1 MYAILETGGKQFKVQ
16 EGEVFKV
23 EKLLAAEGETVEIT
37 KVLALVKEDGIVVGK
52 PYLEDAK
59 VLLKVVEH
67 GKGDKV
73 LVFKYK
79 PKKKFRKIR
88 GHRQPYTKVLVDK
101 IIAG

>member
-23 EKLLAAEGETVEIT
+23 EKLQAAEGETVEIT
-37 KVLALVKEDGIVVGK
+37 KVLALVKEDGIIVGK
-52 PYLEDAK
+52 PYLEAAK

-79 PKKKFRKIR
+79 PKKNFRKIR
-88 GHRQPYTKVLVDK
+88 GHRQPYTKVMVDK

>member
-37 KVLALVKEDGIVVGK
+37 KVLALVKEDGIIVGK

-88 GHRQPYTKVLVDK
+88 GHRQPYTKVMVDK

>member
-88 GHRQPYTKVLVDK
+88 GHRQPYTKVMVDK

>member
-23 EKLLAAEGETVEIT
+23 EKLHAAEGETVEIT
-37 KVLALVKEDGIVVGK
+37 KVLALVKEDGILVGK

-67 GKGDKV
+67 GKGDKI

-79 PKKKFRKIR
+79 PKKNFRKIR
-88 GHRQPYTKVLVDK
+88 GHRQPYTKVMVDK

>member
-23 EKLLAAEGETVEIT
+23 EKLHAAEGETVEIT
-37 KVLALVKEDGIVVGK
+37 KVLALVKEDGILVGK

-67 GKGDKV
+67 GKGDKI

-79 PKKKFRKIR
+79 PKKNSRKIR
-88 GHRQPYTKVLVDK
+88 GHRQPYTKVMVDK